1 MTSVVRLCG
10 PGHGQLI
17 TSATPAAQS
26 ALPQALPISQSAL
39 PMDLPCHLI
48 HRWSPQRYTQCRLLE
63 RYQIAAGWFLVL
75 PGQSIIARSIP
86 DARLSKPPRRG
97 QSSLVH
103 ASVPA

>member
-39 PMDLPCHLI
+39 P
-48 HRWSPQRYTQCRLLE
+48 PQRYTQCRLLE